1 MIVEQYQLPCLSLSS
16 YLIGDETTGKA
27 VVIDPQRDISQ
38 YLEAAETAGLSITNV
53 LLTHFHADYVSGH
66 LELAE
71 ATGAEICFGEPA
83 EAEFPIRQL
92 HDGDRLELGE
102 VVIEVWST
110 PGHTPESVTYLLFE
124 RADDAAPTAIFT
136 GDTLFVNDVGRPD
149 LLGAIG
155 FTADQLGRQL
165 YASLG
170 RLVQLPDDVRVYP
183 GHGAGSACGKALGSE
198 PFTTIGEQKVNNY
211 ALQPMSEDAF
221 VDLVTAGQPA
231 APAYFL
237 HDAITNRSAHSV
249 FDETADIP
257 ALDVDAV
264 MAAQA
269 DGCVLLDTRDPAL
282 FASGHL
288 AGAVNVPLEGRF
300 AELAGMVVGAEAEV
314 ILTGEPGTAREARTR
329 LGRIGFD
336 RVIGY
341 LPEYEGAMAA
351 RPEHAGPGERIPAT
365 ALAGEQADGAV
376 VIDVR
381 NPGETSLGT
390 VPGVLVVP
398 LATLPQRL
406 EELDRSA
413 RTVLYCAGG
422 TRSSVGASYL
432 RSVGFGDVADV
443 VGGYEAWSALAATQ
457 R

>member
-27 VVIDPQRDISQ
+27 VVIDPQRDIAQ
-38 YLEAAETAGLSITNV
+38 YLADAEANDLSIGHV

-66 LELAE
+66 LELAK

-83 EAEFPIRQL
+83 EAEFPIHQL
-92 HDGDRLELGE
+92 TDGEEIVLGE
-102 VVIEVWST
+102 VVIKAWST

-124 RADDAAPTAIFT
+124 HADDPAPTAIFT

-155 FTADQLGRQL
+155 FTADELGRKL

-170 RLVQLPDDVRVYP
+170 RLTELPDEVRVYP

-198 PFTTIGEQKVNNY
+198 PFTTIGEQKANNY

-221 VDLVTAGQPA
+221 VDLVTEGQPA

-249 FDETADIP
+249 FDEAAEIP
-257 ALDVDAV
+257 ALDLQGVAS
-264 MAAQA
+264 AQA
-269 DGCVLLDTRDPAL
+269 DGAVVIDTRDPAL

-288 AGAVNVPLEGRF
+288 TGSVNVPIDGRF
-300 AELAGMVVGAEAEV
+300 AELAGMVVDSETDV
-314 ILTGEPGTAREARTR
+314 VVVGEPGCEREARTR

-341 LPEYEGAMAA
+341 LTDYEAA
-351 RPEHAGPGERIPAT
+351 LAGQPDRAGQAERIPAT
-365 ALAGEQADGAV
+365 NVTAERSDEAV
-376 VIDVR
+376 VLDVR
-381 NPGETSLGT
+381 NPGETALGT
-390 VPGVLVVP
+390 IPGSVVIP
-398 LATLPQRL
+398 LAALPKRI
-406 EELDRSA
+406 EELDPASR
-413 RTVLYCAGG
+413 VVVYCAGG
-422 TRSSVGASYL
+422 TRSSVAASFL
-432 RSVGFGDVADV
+432 RSRGFGDVADV
-443 VGGYEAWSALAATQ
+443 VGGYEAWASLAATS
-457 R
+457 